1 MPIDTSGIKAP
12 TRRATAPKSTSA
24 NASIAQIQSPNE
36 KRTLGLMGLG
46 QLGQAVLLSTK
57 QYADAAAIGSHWGPI
72 AKELANIA
80 DANEAFAKPIDFL
93 IEIGPY
99 GALVQAVLPLALQ
112 LAANHKL
119 IPAESMLG
127 QGVVPPEVLESQMMA
142 QVLRM
147 QSEAKREQQMA
158 LREAR
163 DAQAEFERM
172 MAEDDTHGS
181 TANSFQT
188 VNTGP

>member
-1 MPIDTSGIKAP
+1 MPIDTSGVKVP
-12 TRRATAPKSTSA
+12 TRRTNAPKATAAS
-24 NASIAQIQSPNE
+24 ASIAQIQSPNE

-46 QLGQAVLLSTK
+46 QVGQAVLLSTK
-57 QYADAAAIGSHWGPI
+57 QYADAAAIGAHWGPI

-80 DANEAFAKPIDFL
+80 DANEAFARPIDFL

-112 LAANHKL
+112 IAANHKL

-127 QGVVPPEVLESQMMA
+127 QGVVPPEVLESQMVA

-147 QSEAKREQQMA
+147 QSEAKREQQQA

-172 MAEDDTHGS
+172 MAEDNAFNEAAKNAMVG
-181 TANSFQT
+181 
-188 VNTGP
+188 